1 MRILML
7 ILALG
12 ASLAAQTATEKRLK
26 EAAAAFTEMMTAGDK
41 GIPQELLDHSACAV
55 ILPNLKQ
62 GAFIVGAKF
71 GRGFF
76 TCRNDNGVGWKSPA
90 AVRLEGGSVGFQIG
104 GSATDV
110 IMLVKS
116 ARGGDKLAGS
126 RFTIGGEASAA
137 AGPVGRESKAMTDA
151 QMTAEILSWSRSRGV
166 FAGVS
171 VQGSTLR
178 EDQEGNKDLYGKEM
192 TTRQVLDRKEPAP
205 RAVAPLLAA
214 LNKYSGRAGQK

>member
-1 MRILML
+1 
-7 ILALG
+7 
-12 ASLAAQTATEKRLK
+12 
-26 EAAAAFTEMMTAGDK
+26 MTAGDR
-41 GIPQELLDHSACAV
+41 GIPQEILDNSTCAV
-55 ILPNLKQ
+55 VIPSMKQ
-62 GAFIVGAKF
+62 GAFIVGGKF

-76 TCRNDNGVGWKSPA
+76 TCRNENGQGWKSPA
-90 AVRLEGGSVGFQIG
+90 AVRVEGGSVGFQIG

-151 QMTAEILSWSRSRGV
+151 QMSAEILSWSRSRGV

-178 EDQEGNKDLYGKEM
+178 EDQEGNKDLYGAEM

-205 RAVAPLLAA
+205 KAVTPLVSA
-214 LNKYSGRAGQK
+214 LTKYSGRAGKK